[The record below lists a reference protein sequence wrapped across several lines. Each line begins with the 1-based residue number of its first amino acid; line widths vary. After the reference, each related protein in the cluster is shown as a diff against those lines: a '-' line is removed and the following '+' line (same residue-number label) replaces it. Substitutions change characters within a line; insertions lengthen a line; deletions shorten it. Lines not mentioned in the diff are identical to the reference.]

1 MIDSFIDAVLDT
13 LHLIPFLLITFLV
26 LELIEH
32 KSKKKTKNKLTKS
45 KRFGP
50 IVGSLL
56 GAIPQ
61 CGFSAVAANLFSSR
75 VITMGT
81 VVAIFLSTSDEM
93 LPMMISEHKAIKELA
108 LILIFKVIVGMIIG
122 LIVDLI
128 VNKNEEPE
136 HVHELCDHDHC
147 DCEHHG
153 IIVSS
158 IIHTLKITLFIFI
171 ANLVINMLILFI
183 GEDTLSDI
191 LLNKNI
197 FKYFIASLVGLIP
210 NCASS
215 VVLTEVYL
223 NELITIG
230 TLLSGLL
237 TGSGIGILI
246 LFKQNKN
253 LKENITILS
262 IIYVVGVVLGILV
275 DMLI

>member
-1 MIDSFIDAVLDT
+1 MIDILLDACLDT
-13 LHLIPFLLITFLV
+13 IHLIPFLFITFLL

-32 KSKKKTKNKLTKS
+32 KFKNKSKNSLTKS
-45 KRFGP
+45 KKFGP
-50 IVGSLL
+50 IVGAIL
-56 GAIPQ
+56 GAFPQ
-61 CGFSAVAANLFSSR
+61 CGFSAVASNLFSSR
-75 VITMGT
+75 VITIGT
-81 VVAIFLSTSDEM
+81 VIAVFLSTSDEM
-93 LPMMISEHKAIKELA
+93 LPMMLAEKSSIKELS
-108 LILIFKVIVGMIIG
+108 LILLTKVVIGMIIG

-128 VNKNEEPE
+128 VNKNEEKE
-136 HVHELCDHDHC
+136 HVHELCEHDHC

-158 IIHTLKITLFIFI
+158 IIHTIKITLFIFI
-171 ANLVINMLILFI
+171 ANLVINMLIFFI

-262 IIYVVGVVLGILV
+262 IIYIVGVTLGILV
-275 DMLI
+275 DILI

>member
-1 MIDSFIDAVLDT
+1 MIDSLMDAVLDT

-32 KSKKKTKNKLTKS
+32 KSKKKTKTKLTKS

-56 GAIPQ
+56 GALPQ

-108 LILIFKVIVGMIIG
+108 LILIFKVIVGLIIG

-147 DCEHHG
+147 DCENHG

-158 IIHTLKITLFIFI
+158 IIHTIKITLFIFI
-171 ANLVINMLILFI
+171 ANLVINMLIFFI

-262 IIYVVGVVLGILV
+262 IIYIVGVTLGILV
-275 DMLI
+275 DILI

>member
-1 MIDSFIDAVLDT
+1 MLESLMDAFLDT
-13 LHLIPFLLITFLV
+13 LHLIPFLIITFLI

-32 KSKKKTKNKLTKS
+32 KSKKKTKINLTKS

-50 IVGSLL
+50 IVGGLL
-56 GAIPQ
+56 GALPQ

-81 VVAIFLSTSDEM
+81 VVAMFLSTSDEM

-108 LILIFKVIVGMIIG
+108 LILIFKVIVGIIIG

-128 VNKNEEPE
+128 INKNEETE

-158 IIHTLKITLFIFI
+158 LIHTLKITLFIFI

-183 GEDTLSDI
+183 GEETLSNI
-191 LLNKNI
+191 LLNNNI

-223 NELITIG
+223 NGLITIG

-253 LKENITILS
+253 LRENIAILS

-275 DMLI
+275 DIFI

>member
-1 MIDSFIDAVLDT
+1 MIDSLIDACLDT

-26 LELIEH
+26 LEFIEH
-32 KSKKKTKNKLTKS
+32 KSKKKTKTKLTKS

-56 GAIPQ
+56 GALPQ

-81 VVAIFLSTSDEM
+81 IVAIFLSTSDEM
-93 LPMMISEHKAIKELA
+93 LPMMISEHKAVKELA

-128 VNKNEEPE
+128 IDKNEEPE

-147 DCEHHG
+147 DCEKHG
-153 IIVSS
+153 VIVSS

-171 ANLVINMLILFI
+171 ANLVINMLIFFI

-215 VVLTEVYL
+215 VILTEVYL

-253 LKENITILS
+253 LKENITVLS

-275 DMLI
+275 DILV

>member
-1 MIDSFIDAVLDT
+1 MIDSLMDAILDT
-13 LHLIPFLLITFLV
+13 LHLIPFLLITFLI

-50 IVGSLL
+50 IIGSLL
-56 GAIPQ
+56 GALPQ

-93 LPMMISEHKAIKELA
+93 LPMMISEHKAVKELA

-128 VNKNEEPE
+128 INKNEEKE
-136 HVHELCDHDHC
+136 HVHELCEHDHC
-147 DCEHHG
+147 DCEKHG
-153 IIVSS
+153 VIVSS
-158 IIHTLKITLFIFI
+158 LIHTLKITLFIFI

-183 GEDTLSDI
+183 GEETLSDI

-275 DMLI
+275 DILI

>member
-1 MIDSFIDAVLDT
+1 MFDSLMDAIIDT
-13 LHLIPFLLITFLV
+13 LHLIPFLIVTFLV
-26 LELIEH
+26 LEFIEH
-32 KSKKKTKNKLTKS
+32 KLKKKSKKNLTKS

-50 IVGSLL
+50 IIGALL
-56 GAIPQ
+56 GAFPQ
-61 CGFSAVAANLFSSR
+61 CGFSAVASNLFSSR

-93 LPMMISEHKAIKELA
+93 LPMMISEHTAIKELS
-108 LILIFKVIVGMIIG
+108 LILIFKVIIGMIIG

-128 VNKNEEPE
+128 INRNDEQEQ
-136 HVHELCDHDHC
+136 VHELCDHDHC

-153 IIVSS
+153 VIVSS
-158 IIHTLKITLFIFI
+158 LIHTLKITLFILV
-171 ANLVINMLILFI
+171 ANLAINLLIFFI

-197 FKYFIASLVGLIP
+197 FKYFIASLFGLIP

-215 VVLTEVYL
+215 VIITEVYL
-223 NELITIG
+223 NGLITIG

-253 LKENITILS
+253 LKENLTILS
-262 IIYVVGVVLGILV
+262 IIYTVGVVLGILV
-275 DMLI
+275 DILI